1 MKHSNSGW
9 TLRGDDAVAYDGGN
23 PGRVHAREQ
32 VLTLS
37 GGVGDWGTPDKLDV
51 EEGLIALE

>member
-1 MKHSNSGW
+1 MVKHSNSGW

-32 VLTLS
+32 VY
-37 GGVGDWGTPDKLDV
+37 WGTPDKLDV
-51 EEGLIALE
+51 EEELIALE